1 MNVGQ
6 QDVSP
11 SLTAT
16 GTTSATALLLFNGLN
31 VLGTVAS
38 GTGVLLNFTN
48 PGTTQIVYNGGA
60 NAVKVYPPSGAKVN
74 NLPTDAA
81 HTLAPATSCVYWY
94 ATSTQVIGNLSA

>member
-11 SLTAT
+11 PLTAT
-16 GTTSATALLLFNGLN
+16 GTTAATALLLFNGLN

-38 GTGVLLNFTN
+38 GSGVLLNFTN

-74 NLPTDAA
+74 GLPTDAA
-81 HTLAPATSCVYWY
+81 HLLAPATSCVYWY